1 MKIKTVNVHL
11 LRVPLKVVTWTAQE
25 KFSDV
30 SCLIVE
36 IETDNELRGVGQV
49 AGPNLN
55 LVRHYVQQFSEI
67 IKGMDARSSTVIWEK
82 LFSLT
87 SPRPYGVD
95 AKDGLP
101 PPLPRA
107 DRLQITAAIGGIK
120 MLCGTSKVRQQTC
133 QFSDC

>member
-55 LVRHYVQQFSEI
+55 LGAPLH
-67 IKGMDARSSTVIWEK
+67 STV
-82 LFSLT
+82 
-87 SPRPYGVD
+87 
-95 AKDGLP
+95 
-101 PPLPRA
+101 
-107 DRLQITAAIGGIK
+107 
-120 MLCGTSKVRQQTC
+120 
-133 QFSDC
+133 